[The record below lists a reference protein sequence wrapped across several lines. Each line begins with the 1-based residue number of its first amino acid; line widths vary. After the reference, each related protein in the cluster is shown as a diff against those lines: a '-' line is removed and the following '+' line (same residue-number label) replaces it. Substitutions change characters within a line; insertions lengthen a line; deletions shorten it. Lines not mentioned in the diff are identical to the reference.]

1 MPGDV
6 FRTWLDTKP
15 CGSLV
20 ISQASPALTV
30 HNNFALNGVLITVIE
45 GPKSL
50 ISYAISVRAG
60 NSQHSWLLLPASRQ
74 LPLRLSETVPAQCAL
89 SPCTV
94 CSSCVIPSF
103 PPHLVFPS
111 LFPQWQDYR
120 TSVLLLACPC
130 LSFLPDFFP
139 LLSSS
144 LCSGSNHKCQVS
156 IQNARAKKGAD
167 LTAVEQVQDL
177 GMQEEKHKQDAML
190 KLSQTGAV
198 PSMESDQSSTSPGQD
213 IQGQSGD
220 KPAPGLPSPAP
231 APTEQPSTWPEAEVC
246 DISEELSRQLEDIIK
261 TYGSATSLMEKE
273 STATGTDRPEK
284 GEPGSLEDAEYEDG
298 NEESEKEKL
307 APGDASKAKEP
318 SSNKEQ
324 KLEKKI
330 LKGLGKYLY
339 IHTALLQTQTHASNH
354 RFHNRKEATLLMQS
368 LNKLNTPEE
377 KLDLLFKK
385 YAELLEEHR
394 AEQKKL
400 KYLQKRQAQITK
412 EKDQLQSEHSR
423 AILARSKLE
432 SLCRELQRHNKNLKE
447 ETIQRA
453 REEDEKRKEITNH
466 FQGTLSEIQ
475 AQIEQQSERNMKLC
489 QENTELAEKLKS
501 IIDQY
506 ELREEIPTH
515 VLSPKPSVV
524 QHLDKIFK
532 HRELQQKLVDAKL
545 EQSQEMMKEA
555 EERHQKE
562 KEYAH
567 FDAFLHYFH
576 LLNQAAEWKL
586 QAKMLK
592 EQETVL
598 QAQITLYSERFEEF
612 QKTLAKSNEV
622 FATFKQEMEKMTKKM
637 KKLEKDTA
645 TWKSRFENC
654 NRALLDMIEEKAMR
668 SKEYECFML
677 KIQRLENLCRALQE
691 ERNELYKKIKQAQL
705 PEEVNGNGILEE
717 EDEEDDTETTPSSSE
732 QASIDLHESD
742 KRMLKQLAEA
752 FRVSHK
758 AEESLPSNSS
768 NPETC
773 DTQTCNAVLVP
784 EPPTPLIP
792 HSEAGN
798 HCEQP
803 STSTP
808 TPSEHTPAP
817 TESTTAPTESTT
829 APTENLSKP
838 TKNTPSLTGRVPT
851 PTESVPVP
859 PESVLVP
866 TGNMPILT
874 EGMPATPENMPTPTQ
889 NTPLSLG
896 NMPVPIQ
903 CPPKA
908 AERAEEAVEWSWYNR
923 AALLSTQEQS
933 RAGPSSTPL
942 LPAHFH
948 RRPDMKHI
956 KIYTNNRTN
965 KANKATTTLQ
975 RRMPA
980 WRHHPQQNLAATHK
994 LPSHG
999 VLALGYDQWVVPK
1012 KLHVHFYFCKAQEPL
1027 MAKGRCDSRCFL
1039 SGLVLTEETFFLTRY
1054 AQARSCSYGQWVQ
1067 CWSHSSW
1074 LEETGFPKTVANR
1087 TTAQNLKNV
1096 LQTQNQ
1102 AQKLTQERS
1111 TSEGDHSLLTRLF
1124 RPALPPMS
1132 WVAPKD
1138 IATQTE
1144 QGPIHQRKLFKHWQC
1159 PVAQSTV
1166 YNVPVA
1172 GTESSKDELP
1182 KVLPLAHLGIVFH
1195 PHMESIQFMPGDVS
1209 EQL

>member
-1 MPGDV
+1 M
-6 FRTWLDTKP
+6 
-15 CGSLV
+15 
-20 ISQASPALTV
+20 
-30 HNNFALNGVLITVIE
+30 
-45 GPKSL
+45 
-50 ISYAISVRAG
+50 
-60 NSQHSWLLLPASRQ
+60 LPASRQ
-74 LPLRLSETVPAQCAL
+74 CPLRLSETVPAQRAL
-89 SPCTV
+89 APCTV
-94 CSSCVIPSF
+94 CSSCVILSF
-103 PPHLVFPS
+103 PPHLVLLS

-130 LSFLPDFFP
+130 LSFLHDFFP
-139 LLSSS
+139 LLGSS
-144 LCSGSNHKCQVS
+144 LCSG
-156 IQNARAKKGAD
+156 AA
-167 LTAVEQVQDL
+167 
-177 GMQEEKHKQDAML
+177 
-190 KLSQTGAV
+190 
-198 PSMESDQSSTSPGQD
+198 PSMENDQSSISPGQD

-220 KPAPGLPSPAP
+220 KPAPGLPSPA
-231 APTEQPSTWPEAEVC
+231 AGPTEQPRAWPEAAVC

-298 NEESEKEKL
+298 NEEGEKEKL

-318 SSNKEQ
+318 SGNKEQ

-330 LKGLGKYLY
+330 LKGLGK
-339 IHTALLQTQTHASNH
+339 
-354 RFHNRKEATLLMQS
+354 EATLLMQS
-368 LNKLNTPEE
+368 LNKLSTPEE

-506 ELREEIPTH
+506 ELREE
-515 VLSPKPSVV
+515 
-524 QHLDKIFK
+524 
-532 HRELQQKLVDAKL
+532 
-545 EQSQEMMKEA
+545 
-555 EERHQKE
+555 
-562 KEYAH
+562 
-567 FDAFLHYFH
+567 

-668 SKEYECFML
+668 TKEYECFML

-717 EDEEDDTETTPSSSE
+717 EDEEEEDDTEMTPSSSE
-732 QASIDLHESD
+732 QASIELHESD

-773 DTQTCNAVLVP
+773 ETQTHNAILVP
-784 EPPTPLIP
+784 EPPAPLIP
-792 HSEAGN
+792 HSEPGN

-803 STSTP
+803 STSTA
-808 TPSEHTPAP
+808 AP
-817 TESTTAPTESTT
+817 TESMTV
-829 APTENLSKP
+829 PTENVSKP
-838 TKNTPSLTGRVPT
+838 TKSTPSLPGRGPT
-851 PTESVPVP
+851 PTESVPMP

-866 TGNMPILT
+866 TGNMPIPT
-874 EGMPATPENMPTPTQ
+874 ESMPATPESVPTPTQ
-889 NTPLSLG
+889 NTPPSLG
-896 NMPVPIQ
+896 DVPVPTQ

-908 AERAEEAVEWSWYNR
+908 AECADDPADRSVRGQSAEQTGDTDMEAV
-923 AALLSTQEQS
+923 
-933 RAGPSSTPL
+933 
-942 LPAHFH
+942 
-948 RRPDMKHI
+948 D
-956 KIYTNNRTN
+956 
-965 KANKATTTLQ
+965 
-975 RRMPA
+975 
-980 WRHHPQQNLAATHK
+980 
-994 LPSHG
+994 
-999 VLALGYDQWVVPK
+999 
-1012 KLHVHFYFCKAQEPL
+1012 
-1027 MAKGRCDSRCFL
+1027 
-1039 SGLVLTEETFFLTRY
+1039 
-1054 AQARSCSYGQWVQ
+1054 
-1067 CWSHSSW
+1067 
-1074 LEETGFPKTVANR
+1074 
-1087 TTAQNLKNV
+1087 
-1096 LQTQNQ
+1096 
-1102 AQKLTQERS
+1102 
-1111 TSEGDHSLLTRLF
+1111 
-1124 RPALPPMS
+1124 
-1132 WVAPKD
+1132 
-1138 IATQTE
+1138 
-1144 QGPIHQRKLFKHWQC
+1144 
-1159 PVAQSTV
+1159 
-1166 YNVPVA
+1166 
-1172 GTESSKDELP
+1172 
-1182 KVLPLAHLGIVFH
+1182 
-1195 PHMESIQFMPGDVS
+1195 
-1209 EQL
+1209 

>member
-1 MPGDV
+1 
-6 FRTWLDTKP
+6 
-15 CGSLV
+15 
-20 ISQASPALTV
+20 
-30 HNNFALNGVLITVIE
+30 
-45 GPKSL
+45 
-50 ISYAISVRAG
+50 
-60 NSQHSWLLLPASRQ
+60 
-74 LPLRLSETVPAQCAL
+74 
-89 SPCTV
+89 
-94 CSSCVIPSF
+94 
-103 PPHLVFPS
+103 
-111 LFPQWQDYR
+111 
-120 TSVLLLACPC
+120 
-130 LSFLPDFFP
+130 
-139 LLSSS
+139 
-144 LCSGSNHKCQVS
+144 
-156 IQNARAKKGAD
+156 
-167 LTAVEQVQDL
+167 
-177 GMQEEKHKQDAML
+177 
-190 KLSQTGAV
+190 
-198 PSMESDQSSTSPGQD
+198 MENDQSSTSPGQD

-231 APTEQPSTWPEAEVC
+231 VPMEQPRSWPEAAVC

-273 STATGTDRPEK
+273 STAAGTDRPEK

-318 SSNKEQ
+318 SVNKEQ

-330 LKGLGKYLY
+330 LKGLG
-339 IHTALLQTQTHASNH
+339 
-354 RFHNRKEATLLMQS
+354 KEATLLMQS

-506 ELREEIPTH
+506 ELREE
-515 VLSPKPSVV
+515 
-524 QHLDKIFK
+524 HLDKIFK

-562 KEYAH
+562 KEY
-567 FDAFLHYFH
+567 

-668 SKEYECFML
+668 SKEYECFVL

-691 ERNELYKKIKQAQL
+691 ERNELYKKIKQAQF

-717 EDEEDDTETTPSSSE
+717 DDEEDDPKTTLSPSE
-732 QASIDLHESD
+732 QEGIELHESD

-752 FRVSHK
+752 FRVSHR
-758 AEESLPSNSS
+758 AEESLLSNSS

-773 DTQTCNAVLVP
+773 DTQTCNAILVP
-784 EPPTPLIP
+784 DPPAPLTP
-792 HSEAGN
+792 HSEAGKT
-798 HCEQP
+798 CEQP

-808 TPSEHTPAP
+808 TPTEHTPAP
-817 TESTTAPTESTT
+817 TESMTV
-829 APTENLSKP
+829 PTENGSKP
-838 TKNTPSLTGRVPT
+838 TKSTPSLPDRVPT

-866 TGNMPILT
+866 TGNMPIPT
-874 EGMPATPENMPTPTQ
+874 ESMPATPENMPSPTQ
-889 NTPLSLG
+889 NTPICPG
-896 NMPVPIQ
+896 NMPVPMQ
-903 CPPKA
+903 GPPKA
-908 AERAEEAVEWSWYNR
+908 AECVDDPADRSVLGQSGKQTGDTDMEAV
-923 AALLSTQEQS
+923 
-933 RAGPSSTPL
+933 
-942 LPAHFH
+942 
-948 RRPDMKHI
+948 D
-956 KIYTNNRTN
+956 
-965 KANKATTTLQ
+965 
-975 RRMPA
+975 
-980 WRHHPQQNLAATHK
+980 
-994 LPSHG
+994 
-999 VLALGYDQWVVPK
+999 
-1012 KLHVHFYFCKAQEPL
+1012 
-1027 MAKGRCDSRCFL
+1027 
-1039 SGLVLTEETFFLTRY
+1039 
-1054 AQARSCSYGQWVQ
+1054 
-1067 CWSHSSW
+1067 
-1074 LEETGFPKTVANR
+1074 
-1087 TTAQNLKNV
+1087 
-1096 LQTQNQ
+1096 
-1102 AQKLTQERS
+1102 
-1111 TSEGDHSLLTRLF
+1111 
-1124 RPALPPMS
+1124 
-1132 WVAPKD
+1132 
-1138 IATQTE
+1138 
-1144 QGPIHQRKLFKHWQC
+1144 
-1159 PVAQSTV
+1159 
-1166 YNVPVA
+1166 
-1172 GTESSKDELP
+1172 
-1182 KVLPLAHLGIVFH
+1182 
-1195 PHMESIQFMPGDVS
+1195 
-1209 EQL
+1209 